1 MKNFVICMVMT
12 VFMSGL
18 SFAGDCAN
26 GRCGLARRFS
36 QPVVSSQRVVRSQDH
51 ARPNVRMSNPRGLRT
66 VR

>member
-1 MKNFVICMVMT
+1 MKNFVIGMIMT
-12 VFMSGL
+12 AIMSGV

-51 ARPNVRMSNPRGLRT
+51 ARPNVRMSNQRGLRT

>member
-26 GRCGLARRFS
+26 GRCNLSRRVS
-36 QPVVSSQRVVRSQDH
+36 PSMISSQRVVRSQNH
-51 ARPNVRMSNPRGLRT
+51 IRVNVRTSHQRGLRT

>member
-1 MKNFVICMVMT
+1 MKNFVICIVMT

-26 GRCGLARRFS
+26 GRCGLSRMLSRPA
-36 QPVVSSQRVVRSQDH
+36 VSSQRVVRSHDH
-51 ARPNVRMSNPRGLRT
+51 VRPNVRMSNQRGLRA

>member
-1 MKNFVICMVMT
+1 MKNFMMCMVMT
-12 VFMSGL
+12 FLMSGL

-51 ARPNVRMSNPRGLRT
+51 VRPNVRMSNPRGLRT